1 MDQLALLGS
10 QAVII
15 SIVSVCVSFLI
26 FYLIIRAG
34 VAAGL
39 RDHTKWLEK
48 RAPRGI
54 APERQSLVPPQPPQ
68 QY

>member
-1 MDQLALLGS
+1 MDQLALLGT
-10 QAVII
+10 QAVIT
-15 SIVSVCVSFLI
+15 SIVSFCIGIVV
-26 FYLIIRAG
+26 FYLVLRAG
-34 VAAGL
+34 IAAGL

-48 RAPRGI
+48 RAPRGV